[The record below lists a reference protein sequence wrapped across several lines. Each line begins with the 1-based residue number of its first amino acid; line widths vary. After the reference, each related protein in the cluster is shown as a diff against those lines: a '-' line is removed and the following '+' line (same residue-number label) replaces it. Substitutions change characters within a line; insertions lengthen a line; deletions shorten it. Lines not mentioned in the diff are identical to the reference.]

1 MIGGYKLIDCSG
13 LDLLADSKQ
22 TITGIYAKVEEAYK
36 TGKPII
42 AQNLEW
48 GDVGIMSPVA
58 VMVLPYAEN
67 TYTATASTLQLV
79 ITSDDGVV
87 VNNFI
92 QS

>member
-1 MIGGYKLIDCSG
+1 MIGGYKLIDCTG
-13 LDLLADSKQ
+13 IDLLADSKQ
-22 TITGIYAKVEEAYK
+22 TIAGIYAKVEESYK

-42 AQNLEW
+42 AENLAW

-92 QS
+92 N

>member
-1 MIGGYKLIDCSG
+1 MFSGYKLIDCTG
-13 LDLLADSKQ
+13 LDLLEDSKQ
-22 TITGIYAKVEEAYK
+22 TISGIYAKVEESYK

-42 AQNLEW
+42 AENLSW

-58 VMVLPYAEN
+58 VMVLPYAAN

-92 QS
+92 N